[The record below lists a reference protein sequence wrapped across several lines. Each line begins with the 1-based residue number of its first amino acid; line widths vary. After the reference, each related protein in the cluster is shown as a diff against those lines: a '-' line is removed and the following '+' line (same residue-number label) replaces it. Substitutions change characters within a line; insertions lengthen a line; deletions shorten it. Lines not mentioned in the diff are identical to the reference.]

1 MERAKLLF
9 TLLATSAFVLSNAQ
23 VGIGTTTPRGALE
36 INSTTNGFVPPQVAL
51 TATTASAPVVNPQG
65 GAPISGTIVWNT
77 ATAGASPNNVIPGLY
92 YWDGTRWVSFEGSP
106 GGLDWS
112 LSGNAGTT
120 VGTNFLGTTDAQDI
134 RIKTGVGGV
143 DRWNISNANSG
154 QLQSYSL
161 GTAALPTYSWQTDTN
176 TGLFSPGA
184 DILGAATAGN
194 ERMRVE
200 ADGDVGIGTTAA
212 SYKLSVRHD
221 QDGYGVMSIDN
232 ATSGGFSG
240 IYFMQNT
247 SYRGHIGYVNTGGA
261 STFGGKGSYQLAA
274 GNRHMLFSTNS
285 GAETYLERM
294 IIAQDGRVGI
304 NTNPTNL
311 SATIQPT
318 STLQVNGS
326 IAVGVVRVTVGAG
339 GATYTIPGTIS
350 KVILDASGGG
360 TLTVELPDPTT
371 CTGRLISISRGTGTK
386 TITIDPVGAS
396 NVQNLDGTLTATTS
410 LPAHSAAGAGINI
423 QFWSDGVNW
432 YR

>member
-1 MERAKLLF
+1 MKNSIFYLIAI
-9 TLLATSAFVLSNAQ
+9 LAFCSLHEMNAQ
-23 VGIGTTTPRGALE
+23 VGVGTTVPNGALDVTSSNDGLL
-36 INSTTNGFVPPQVAL
+36 IPRVAL
-51 TATTASAPVVNPQG
+51 AATNLAAPLTSPTVSELVY
-65 GAPISGTIVWNT
+65 NT
-77 ATAGASPNNVIPGLY
+77 ATVAGINGVNPGYY
-92 YWDGTRWVSFEGSP
+92 YWDGTLWIALSTGKNA
-106 GGLDWS
+106 DWS
-112 LSGNAGTT
+112 LTGNSGTT
-120 VGTNFLGTTDAQDI
+120 AGTNFIGTTDAQDF

-143 DRWNISNANSG
+143 DRWNISNTNNG
-154 QLQSYSL
+154 QLQSYAL
-161 GTAALPTYSWQTDTN
+161 GTAALPAYSWQTDTN

-184 DILGAATAGN
+184 DILGTATAGN

-212 SYKLSVRHD
+212 SYKLSIRND

-232 ATSGGFSG
+232 ATAGGFSG
-240 IYFMQNT
+240 VYFLQNT
-247 SYRGHIGYVNTGGA
+247 VYRGHIGYVNTGGA
-261 STFGGKGSYQLAA
+261 STFGGKGSYQLAS

-285 GAETYLERM
+285 GSETYLERM

-326 IAVGVVRVTVGAG
+326 VAVGVVRLNVGG
-339 GATYTIPGTIS
+339 GGLTYTVPGTIS

-371 CTGRLISISRGTGTK
+371 CAGRLISVSRGTGTK
-386 TITIDPVGAS
+386 TITIDPVGGNNIQS
-396 NVQNLDGTLTATTS
+396 LDGTIGNTTS
-410 LPAHSAAGAGINI
+410 LPLHSAAGSGVNI
-423 QFWSDGVNW
+423 QFWSDGVIW